1 VHITEETPM
10 KISQLMNRTLVGCRV
25 HDDLSRAAQLL
36 WEHDIGCVPV
46 IDDAGHLAGILTDRD
61 VCMAAYTRGL
71 TLRNIPVTAVMTP
84 HVFTCGGDDDVTTA
98 ERTMREQQIRR
109 IPVVDPDRRVV
120 GMISLS
126 DIAQASMRGDLPPS
140 EVASVLAVVSRPRTT
155 PPMD

>member
-1 VHITEETPM
+1 M
-10 KISQLMNRTLVGCRV
+10 KIRDLMSKNPATCSPEDTL
-25 HDDLSRAAQLL
+25 DRAARLMWDADVGSL
-36 WEHDIGCVPV
+36 PVLDGDGRCV
-46 IDDAGHLAGILTDRD
+46 GIVTDRD